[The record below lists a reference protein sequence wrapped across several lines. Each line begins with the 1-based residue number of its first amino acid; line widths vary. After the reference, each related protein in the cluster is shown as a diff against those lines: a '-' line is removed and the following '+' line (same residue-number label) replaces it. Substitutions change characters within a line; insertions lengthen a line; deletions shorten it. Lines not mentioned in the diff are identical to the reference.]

1 MESNFNDKEDFLAKW
16 LSGELS
22 PEERTEF
29 ENSSQGQE
37 FAEILSS
44 IDKLSFP
51 AYDVEAE
58 LRKQKASQK
67 VNTKVRSLT
76 PIWRMAV
83 AAVLVLSISLV
94 YFLSRPNYEVFK
106 TAYGERQTITL
117 PDNSVVTLNVN
128 STLKY
133 DPDDFDTNRKLL
145 LEGEAFFQVTKG
157 AYFEVDTDK
166 GTVKV
171 LGTSFN
177 VIQRNDN
184 LAVQVYTG
192 VVRVNSR
199 KVERTLEKGDGL
211 RLEGNKT
218 VKFWKIEV
226 QEQPDWVTNNIM
238 EMRDVPLQ
246 EAIESLTNSFGISI
260 DSDISLTSERYTG
273 SYPLDNVEVAI
284 QIVLSTSKIE
294 YEYDSDAKKLNI
306 IGFTEN

>member
-1 MESNFNDKEDFLAKW
+1 MESNFNDKEEFLAKW
-16 LSGELS
+16 LSGEIS

-238 EMRDVPLQ
+238 ELRDVPLQ
-246 EAIESLTNSFGISI
+246 EAIESLTNSFGINI